1 MTKDWRDDFDWTDPD
16 DVQLMR
22 DMLPDPNGAQS
33 NGLDTKELGPDNK
46 EACKLMEAQQNLL
59 PYEKKYEEPI
69 VSEPGEF
76 QQIEGVGKDIYGKYS
91 YSVMEY
97 KGKQYFVQ
105 VRDYETYQG
114 YNEINNGKIIVGETR
129 KERVQ

>member
-114 YNEINNGKIIVGETR
+114 YNEINNGKILVSEAR

>member
-22 DMLPDPNGAQS
+22 DMLPDPNGDQS
-33 NGLDTKELGPDNK
+33 NGLDTKELGPDNE

-105 VRDYETYQG
+105 VRDRETYDVACEITQG
-114 YNEINNGKIIVGETR
+114 RVIGPKLEKA
-129 KERVQ
+129 RVQ

>member
-22 DMLPDPNGAQS
+22 DMLPDPNGDQS

-91 YSVMEY
+91 YAL
-97 KGKQYFVQ
+97 F
-105 VRDYETYQG
+105 RDVYGNPANYADSCS
-114 YNEINNGKIIVGETR
+114 NPLSIIYRYGC
-129 KERVQ
+129 

>member
-22 DMLPDPNGAQS
+22 DMLPDPNGDHS

-114 YNEINNGKIIVGETR
+114 YNEINNGKILVSEAR

>member
-22 DMLPDPNGAQS
+22 DMLPDPNGDQS

-114 YNEINNGKIIVGETR
+114 YNEINNGKIIVGEAR